1 MLTEERIK
9 RISRRLIGKEIKA
22 NFEKL
27 SKWHAQDVHPKN
39 SAFDMVKEKT
49 FELIEAYETLHLEL
63 SGHFNAAAP
72 LQPVRLLEEIDDIRS
87 IKMLLTDMKIS
98 K

>member
-9 RISRRLIGKEIKA
+9 QISLRLIGKEIKA

-27 SKWHAQDVHPKN
+27 SNWHAQEIQPKN
-39 SAFDMVKEKT
+39 SAFDMVKEQT

-63 SGHFNAAAP
+63 PGRFNAASP
-72 LQPVRLLEEIDDIRS
+72 LQPIRLLDEIDDIRS
-87 IKMLLTDMKIS
+87 IKMFLTDMKIS